1 VPPKKRPA
9 TGRVPADRAR
19 QARQAGSG
27 GPTPPP
33 AKTVPGGGSPGSGK
47 GPGKGP
53 GDGPGKGPGEV
64 GEAPTAVP
72 EGDGGQ
78 PAALPEPAQGT
89 GDGDAAPAAKPA
101 PKPPA
106 RKTPVVPAKGPTAE
120 SAARREEARAAARDK
135 RIASQRARK
144 AEERKR
150 KLRTAGIA
158 AVAGVVVIILIVF
171 AVLQS
176 GHSAQEFKTLSTAAG
191 CTSVQDTTSLPGTT
205 DRTHLTTG
213 QINSGVTVTYSTS
226 PPSGGEHYPVP
237 LPKGVYGPLST
248 NPKDNPNLYMAVH
261 SLEHG
266 YVDIWY
272 KSASDLPTLQAFAS
286 QDKVLVIS
294 YPNLPQGSVALSVWG
309 RLQSCDSINS
319 KQIQSFIDNYKIKY
333 GPEPTAA

>member
-1 VPPKKRPA
+1 MPPKKRPA
-9 TGRVPADRAR
+9 TGRVPADRGR

-27 GPTPPP
+27 GPKPPP
-33 AKTVPGGGSPGSGK
+33 AKPAPGGERPT
-47 GPGKGP
+47 
-53 GDGPGKGPGEV
+53 PGEAD
-64 GEAPTAVP
+64 EALTAVP

-78 PAALPEPAQGT
+78 PAAPPDPAQQT
-89 GDGDAAPAAKPA
+89 GDSNAGPAAKPA

-106 RKTPVVPAKGPTAE
+106 RKAPVVPAKGPTAE
-120 SAARREEARAAARDK
+120 SAARREEARAAAREK
-135 RIASQRARK
+135 RIAAQRARK

-150 KLRTAGIA
+150 KMRTAGIA

-171 AVLQS
+171 AVMQS
-176 GHSAQEFKTLSTAAG
+176 GHSAQQFKTLSAAAG
-191 CTSVQDTTSLPGTT
+191 CTSVQDTTGLPGTT
-205 DRTHLTTG
+205 DRTHLTTD
-213 QINSGVTVTYSTS
+213 QVNSGVTVTYSTS

-272 KSASDLPTLQAFAS
+272 KSASDLPTLQPFAS

-294 YPNLPQGSVALSVWG
+294 YPNLPQGSVAMSVWG
-309 RLQSCDSINS
+309 HLQSCNSINS

-333 GPEPTAA
+333 GPEPSAA